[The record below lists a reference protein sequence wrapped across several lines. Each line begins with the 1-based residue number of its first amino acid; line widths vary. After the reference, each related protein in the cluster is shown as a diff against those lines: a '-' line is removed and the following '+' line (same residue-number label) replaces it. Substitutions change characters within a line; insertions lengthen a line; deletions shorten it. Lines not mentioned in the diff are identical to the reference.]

1 MTDEEKYQI
10 MKKAFNSQNIKV
22 YEYIDDEGRV
32 FWSFIETK
40 RRVDMYRLRLVD
52 RVGLP
57 FVRWIFELRNLIRLK
72 VQKQDLEGLEQQQI
86 IREINFGKKNKLTK
100 QK

>member
-72 VQKQDLEGLEQQQI
+72 VQNQDLEGLEQQQI

>member
-1 MTDEEKYQI
+1 MTDEEKYQA

-32 FWSFIETK
+32 FWSFIETQ

-52 RVGLP
+52 RIGLP
-57 FVRWIFELRNLIRLK
+57 FVRWIFELRNLIRLR
-72 VQKQDLEGLEQQQI
+72 VQKQDMKELEQQQI
-86 IREINFGKKNKLTK
+86 IREINFGKKNKLPK